1 MSINKK
7 INKVSA
13 SFRDP
18 NGFLFCKDGTVYRQ
32 VNIRYKENYDYLM
45 KSGLYKEL
53 TKKNLLVP
61 HKEENTKPVLSNN
74 AYKIIKPQQ
83 IPFISYPYEWC
94 FSQLKAAAITTLKIQ
109 KIALK
114 FEMSLKDASAYNI
127 QFLGHRPIFI
137 DTLSFE
143 KYSESKPWIAY
154 RQFCQHFL
162 APLAL
167 MAHKDIKLNQL
178 LRIHIDGI
186 PLDLVSRLLPI
197 RTWCTPSLL
206 LHVHL
211 HAKSQKHFAK
221 KISKKDS
228 VKTKFTLHSFLAL
241 IDNLESSIRKLE
253 WKPGDT
259 EWKDYYK
266 GDSYK
271 STSFRYK
278 QKIVLGFLDK
288 IKPRTVWDLGANTG
302 IFSRIAKN
310 KRALT
315 VSFDV
320 DPACVEI
327 NYRLALKNKE
337 TNILPLLIDLTNPSP
352 GIGWENSERNSFMK
366 RGPADTIFALALIH
380 HLAISNNLPFDK
392 IAKFFRKI
400 CNSLI
405 IEFIPKTDAKVKR
418 LLSMREDIFSEYTQR
433 NFEEEFSKYFKIQA
447 SAKIKS
453 SERILYL
460 MKKRKHEKD

>member
-1 MSINKK
+1 MNNKK
-7 INKVSA
+7 KNKASS

-18 NGFLFCKDGTVYRQ
+18 SGFLFYKNNEIYRQ
-32 VNIRYKENYDYLM
+32 VNIIYKENYDYLM
-45 KSGLYKEL
+45 KSGLYKKL
-53 TKKNLLVP
+53 IKKNLLIS
-61 HKEENTKPVLSNN
+61 HEEENIKLALSDD
-74 AYKIIKPQQ
+74 AYKVIKPQQ
-83 IPFISYPYEWC
+83 IPFVSYPYEWC
-94 FSQLKAAAITTLKIQ
+94 FSQLKAAALVTLEIQ

-114 FEMSLKDASAYNI
+114 FGMSLKDASAYNI
-127 QFLGHRPIFI
+127 QFLGYRPIFI

-143 KYSESKPWIAY
+143 KYIEGRPWIAY
-154 RQFCQHFL
+154 KQFCQHFL

-167 MAHKDIKLNQL
+167 MAHRDVRLNQL

-186 PLDLVSRLLPI
+186 PLDLASKLLPR
-197 RTWCTPSLL
+197 RTWYKMSLL
-206 LHVHL
+206 LHIHL

-221 KISKKDS
+221 KTNEKDFIR
-228 VKTKFTLHSFLAL
+228 KKFTPHSFLAL
-241 IDNLESSIRKLE
+241 IDNLESSIKKLE

-259 EWKDYYK
+259 EWKNYYE
-266 GDSYK
+266 GDSYELG
-271 STSFRYK
+271 SFKHK
-278 QKIVLGFLDK
+278 QKTVSGFLDE
-288 IKPRTVWDLGANTG
+288 IQPRTVWDLGTNTG

-327 NYRLALKNKE
+327 NYRLTLKNKE
-337 TNILPLLIDLTNPSP
+337 INILPLLIDLTNPSP
-352 GIGWENSERNSFMK
+352 GIGWENNERNSFIK
-366 RGPADTIFALALIH
+366 RGPVDTILALALIH

-392 IAKFFRKI
+392 IAKFLRKI

-405 IEFIPKTDAKVKR
+405 IEFIPKSDIKVKR

-433 NFEEEFSKYFKIQA
+433 NFEEKFDKYFKIKA
-447 SAKIKS
+447 SAKIKN

-460 MKKRKHEKD
+460 MIRK